1 MTLWRRHPSK
11 LIQYPAF
18 LRGISRFKGFNV
30 LNSSCNF
37 SLIYIASASY
47 ILHLNDYHCLPST
60 TSACFPEFI
69 STYSSTCTM
78 HHHIPPLHA
87 TVHQC
92 PPTNLLP
99 LTPAR
104 LVTLHLQGICIITWN
119 NNSRCRRKWFQTPIH
134 PAVNPI
140 PFQDFSL
147 KNCFNGIIM

>member
-1 MTLWRRHPSK
+1 M
-11 LIQYPAF
+11 
-18 LRGISRFKGFNV
+18 
-30 LNSSCNF
+30 
-37 SLIYIASASY
+37 
-47 ILHLNDYHCLPST
+47 HLNDYHNLPST

-78 HHHIPPLHA
+78 HHHTPPLHA

-119 NNSRCRRKWFQTPIH
+119 NNSTCRRKWFQTPIH
-134 PAVNPI
+134 PAVNSLAI

-147 KNCFNGIIM
+147 KIFFDGITMEKTIWCIHFPDGDIILFYLFIPKQIFDLEFFLLQ

>member
-1 MTLWRRHPSK
+1 M
-11 LIQYPAF
+11 
-18 LRGISRFKGFNV
+18 
-30 LNSSCNF
+30 
-37 SLIYIASASY
+37 
-47 ILHLNDYHCLPST
+47 HLNDYHNLPST

-99 LTPAR
+99 LPPAR

-134 PAVNPI
+134 PAVNPL

-147 KNCFNGIIM
+147 KNCFDGITMQKQFGVSISLMEISYWFIFLSLNKYSIWDFFLIQ